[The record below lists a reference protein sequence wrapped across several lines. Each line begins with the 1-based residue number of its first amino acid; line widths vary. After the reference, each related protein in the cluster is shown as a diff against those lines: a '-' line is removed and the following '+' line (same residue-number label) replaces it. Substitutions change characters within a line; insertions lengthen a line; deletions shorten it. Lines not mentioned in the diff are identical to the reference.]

1 MGPLDAS
8 KPWTTRDI
16 VGVIRFLQ
24 RLWRNHVDPDT
35 GEMLVTEEQP
45 NEEISRL
52 LHKTI
57 RQVTEDM
64 GHLSFNTALARMFEL
79 NNALVPLDRIPRAVS
94 EAFVRI
100 LSPLAPH
107 ICEELWERLGHEP
120 SISTASWPDFDD
132 ALAADETVTMVVQVN
147 GKVRDRIEVPVD
159 ITEGSARELALGSE
173 KVQSLLAGAEP
184 RRVIVRPPS
193 LVNVV
198 Q

>member
-1 MGPLDAS
+1 M
-8 KPWTTRDI
+8 
-16 VGVIRFLQ
+16 
-24 RLWRNHVDPDT
+24 
-35 GEMLVTEEQP
+35 
-45 NEEISRL
+45 SRL

-57 RQVTEDM
+57 RRVTEDM

-184 RRVIVRPPS
+184 RRVIVRPPG